1 MSNETDL
8 TPEEVVANLE
18 AKQKLEAAKS
28 IFDNRRGINS
38 FVKEYT
44 IHELISSKK
53 IIDDIVEKHEA
64 EQEKLA
70 LIKKN
75 EGAALE
81 KAAEAY
87 VEAMK
92 AVNIEVSLEEA
103 KAKLSGAVSEVEA
116 ESKTTKTSK
125 PRKEAKKWKLN
136 IGGDVVEKA
145 LQGRKSQEI
154 LDELTAQGFT
164 ETWQLIAIE
173 DQADFIKY
181 AEEAVSYKDKIEDIK
196 AHFAKGSKKK

>member
-1 MSNETDL
+1 MSTETEL

-64 EQEKLA
+64 EQAKLA
-70 LIKKN
+70 LIKEN

-87 VEAMK
+87 VAAMK
-92 AVNIEVSLEEA
+92 AANIDVSLDEA
-103 KAKLSGAVSEVEA
+103 KAKLSGAVAEVES
-116 ESKTTKTSK
+116 ETKTTKTRK
-125 PRKEAKKWKLN
+125 PRGEAKKWKLSVGCE
-136 IGGDVVEKA
+136 IVEKA
-145 LQGRKSQEI
+145 LQGRKSQDI
-154 LDELTAQGFT
+154 LDELQAQGYS
-164 ETWQLIAIE
+164 ETWQLIAKE
-173 DQADFIKY
+173 DQSDFIKY
-181 AEEAVSYKDKIEDIK
+181 AEEAVSYKDKVEEIK